1 MVWAPIRCVK
11 QDAVHA
17 LRFVR
22 ASTLLPLR
30 GVLFSLQDKVDAT
43 LIRRRLALRAL
54 LSIGRLFLLRTFDSF
69 QILISPTFRMSPW
82 RKSA

>member
-1 MVWAPIRCVK
+1 MVLASIRCVK

-17 LRFVR
+17 LGFVR
-22 ASTLLPLR
+22 ASTLLPRR
-30 GVLFSLQDKVDAT
+30 GVLFSPQDKVDAT

-54 LSIGRLFLLRTFDSF
+54 LSIGCLFLLRTFDSF
-69 QILISPTFRMSPW
+69 QILISPTSRMSAW